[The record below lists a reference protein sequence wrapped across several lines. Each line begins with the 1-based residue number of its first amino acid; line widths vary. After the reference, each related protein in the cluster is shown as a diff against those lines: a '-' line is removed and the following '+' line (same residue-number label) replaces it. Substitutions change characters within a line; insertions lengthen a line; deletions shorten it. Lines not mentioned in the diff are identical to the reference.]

1 MDRAAEGVS
10 LSFLLRKKEA
20 TLKTEKFQLDRDNSG
35 GSPHPQELARGL
47 NLIENIALVLS
58 DITPM
63 ASLLVI
69 APVVLSTAGSGAIIA
84 YLLAGF
90 VAINI
95 ALCMGELGSVFPV
108 AGGLYSIVTKVL
120 GRPIGFLALLDYMAQ
135 AIFLPA
141 SIAIGIGTYLHA
153 LNASIPENISSAVAM
168 ALITLLAIAR
178 ISANAIFVSV
188 FLVIEMAV
196 LAFLTVGGLIH
207 LTQPLSILSHPV
219 LLAAKG
225 VTAHGGFAPVSFSA
239 ILAALAAALFSV
251 NGYDSAINFSEETKG
266 PAANIGRA
274 VIIACSV
281 GVIFE
286 IVPFVTS
293 IFGAPNLKAYLSSQT
308 PLTWVIEQ
316 AFGTL
321 VANLVIAGAIAA
333 IVNATLAITLQF
345 SRILWASARDH
356 AWPMP
361 INNVLSRI
369 SPRFQSPWV
378 ATLVVGACATV
389 LAYQFSLVSVVTFTS
404 VLLVVL
410 YALVAISAIVH
421 RLRTRG
427 EGTPFRMPFWPV
439 PPIIALLG
447 AGVTLYEQSERD
459 LLTVAAIFASGL
471 IYYFLYLGR
480 RRIAY
485 APTVI
490 PETLS

>member
-1 MDRAAEGVS
+1 MAINGFDANQVNQ
-10 LSFLLRKKEA
+10 KKPA
-20 TLKTEKFQLDRDNSG
+20 
-35 GSPHPQELARGL
+35 PHPELARGL
-47 NLIENIALVLS
+47 NLLENIALVLS

-108 AGGLYSIVTKVL
+108 AGGLYSIVNKVL
-120 GRPIGFLALLDYMAQ
+120 GRPVGFLALLDYIGQ

-153 LNASIPENISSAVAM
+153 LDGNIPENIASAVAM

-188 FLVIEMAV
+188 FLVIEMGV
-196 LAFLTVGGLIH
+196 LGFLTFAGLLH
-207 LTQPLSILSHPV
+207 LHQPIGILVHPV

-225 VTAHGGFAPVSFSA
+225 ITAHGGFAPVSFSA
-239 ILAALAAALFSV
+239 VLAALAAALFSV

-266 PAANIGRA
+266 PASNIGRA

-286 IVPFVTS
+286 IIPFVSS
-293 IFGAPNLKAYLSSQT
+293 IFGAPDLKAYLASQT

-321 VANLVIAGAIAA
+321 VANLVIVGAIAA

-345 SRILWASARDH
+345 SRILWASARDQ
-356 AWPMP
+356 AWPGP
-361 INNVLSRI
+361 INNALVRVNSR
-369 SPRFQSPWV
+369 FHSPWV
-378 ATLVVGACATV
+378 ATLAVGACATV
-389 LAYQFSLVSVVTFTS
+389 LAYQFTLVSVVTFTS

-410 YALVAISAIVH
+410 YALIAISAIVH
-421 RLRTRG
+421 RMRSRG
-427 EGTPFRMPFWPV
+427 AATPFRMPLWPV

-447 AGVTLYEQSERD
+447 SAVTLYEQSERD
-459 LLTVAAIFASGL
+459 LLTVALIFAAGI
-471 IYYFLYLGR
+471 IYYWLYLGR
-480 RRIAY
+480 RRTPY
-485 APTVI
+485 APAAI
-490 PETLS
+490 PEEVA

>member
-1 MDRAAEGVS
+1 MFETNRSNPG
-10 LSFLLRKKEA
+10 K
-20 TLKTEKFQLDRDNSG
+20 SG
-35 GSPHPQELARGL
+35 YPQELARGL

-69 APVVLSTAGSGAIIA
+69 APVVLSTAGSGAVIA

-120 GRPIGFLALLDYMAQ
+120 GRPIGFLALLDYIGQ

-153 LNASIPENISSAVAM
+153 LDAAIPENISSAIAM

-178 ISANAIFVSV
+178 ITANAIFVSV
-188 FLVIEMAV
+188 FLVIEIGV
-196 LAFLTVGGLIH
+196 LTFMTVGGLIH
-207 LTQPLSILSHPV
+207 VTQPIGILLHPV
-219 LLAAKG
+219 LLVGQTATASG
-225 VTAHGGFAPVSFSA
+225 ALHPVTVDA

-281 GVIFE
+281 GVVFE
-286 IVPFVTS
+286 IIPFVAS
-293 IFGAPNLKAYLSSQT
+293 VFGAPDLKAYLASQT

-316 AFGTL
+316 VFGTL
-321 VANLVIAGAIAA
+321 IASLVLVGAIAA

-345 SRILWASARDH
+345 SRIVWASARDQ

-361 INNVLSRI
+361 VNRALGKVSR
-369 SPRFQSPWV
+369 RFHSPWV
-378 ATLVVGACATV
+378 ATLLVGICATI
-389 LAYQFSLVSVVTFTS
+389 LAYQFTLVSVVTFTS

-421 RLRTRG
+421 RVRSRG
-427 EGTPFRMPFWPV
+427 EATPFRMPFWPV
-439 PPIIALLG
+439 PPLIALIG
-447 AGVTLYEQSERD
+447 SAVTLYEQTYQD
-459 LLTVAAIFASGL
+459 ILTVVAIFVAGL
-471 IYYFLYLGR
+471 IYYGLYLGR
-480 RRIAY
+480 RGVGY
-485 APTVI
+485 APSAV
-490 PETLS
+490 PENLP

>member
-1 MDRAAEGVS
+1 MQAD
-10 LSFLLRKKEA
+10 
-20 TLKTEKFQLDRDNSG
+20 KFQADRRDAG
-35 GSPHPQELARGL
+35 QGSHPQELARGL
-47 NLIENIALVLS
+47 NLVENIALVLS

-153 LNASIPENISSAVAM
+153 LDASIPENISSAVAM

-219 LLAAKG
+219 LLAAQG
-225 VTAHGGFAPVSFSA
+225 ATHGGFAPVSFSA
-239 ILAALAAALFSV
+239 VLAALAAALFSV

-281 GVIFE
+281 GVVFE

-293 IFGAPNLKAYLSSQT
+293 IFGAPDLKAYLSSQT

-361 INNVLSRI
+361 VNSALSRV
-369 SPRFQSPWV
+369 SPRFHSPWV

-439 PPIIALLG
+439 PPVIALIG

-459 LLTVAAIFASGL
+459 LLTVAAIFAGGL
-471 IYYFLYLGR
+471 IYYYLYLGR
-480 RRIAY
+480 RRISY
-485 APTVI
+485 APAVI

>member
-1 MDRAAEGVS
+1 METNK
-10 LSFLLRKKEA
+10 LEA
-20 TLKTEKFQLDRDNSG
+20 QQAGHIKSG
-35 GSPHPQELARGL
+35 HPQELARGL
-47 NLIENIALVLS
+47 NLFENIALVLS

-108 AGGLYSIVTKVL
+108 AGGLYSIVTRVL
-120 GRPIGFLALLDYMAQ
+120 GRPIGFLALLDYIGQ

-153 LNASIPENISSAVAM
+153 LDTHIPENVSSAVAM
-168 ALITLLAIAR
+168 ALITLLAIVR
-178 ISANAIFVSV
+178 ITANAIFVSV
-188 FLVIEMAV
+188 FLFIEMAV

-207 LTQPLSILSHPV
+207 LSQPIAILVHPV
-219 LLAAKG
+219 LLVAKATAATG
-225 VTAHGGFAPVSFSA
+225 PFQPVSA
-239 ILAALAAALFSV
+239 GAVLAALAAALFSV

-286 IVPFVTS
+286 IIPFIAS
-293 IFGAPNLKAYLSSQT
+293 IFGAPDLKAYLASQT

-316 AFGTL
+316 IFGTF

-345 SRILWASARDH
+345 SRILWASARDQ

-361 INNVLSRI
+361 VNKMLSKVSR
-369 SPRFQSPWV
+369 RFQSPWV
-378 ATLVVGACATV
+378 ATLVVGACATI
-389 LAYQFSLVSVVTFTS
+389 LAYQFTLVSVVTFTS
-404 VLLVVL
+404 VLLVAL

-421 RLRTRG
+421 RVRSRG
-427 EGTPFRMPFWPV
+427 EGIPFRMPFWPI
-439 PPIIALLG
+439 PPAIALIG
-447 AGVTLYEQSERD
+447 SGVTLYEQSYHD
-459 LLTVAAIFASGL
+459 LLIVALIFAGGI
-471 IYYFLYLGR
+471 IYYFLYLSR
-480 RRIAY
+480 RRVAY